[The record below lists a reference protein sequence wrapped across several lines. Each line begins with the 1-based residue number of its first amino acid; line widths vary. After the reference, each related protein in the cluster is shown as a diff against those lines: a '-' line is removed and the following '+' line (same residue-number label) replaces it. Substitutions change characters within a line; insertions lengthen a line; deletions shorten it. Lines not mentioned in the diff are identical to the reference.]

1 MGLVTSLFCTLL
13 ITVLLILALRPIA
26 MAVGLVDT
34 PAGRK
39 THEKSTPIVGGIA
52 MYLGL
57 LFGGISL
64 GILPSISWLLLGSSL
79 LIVIGV
85 IDDRFNLSPAV
96 RLIAQTSVALMMIF
110 LANLQITSLGS
121 PLFFDWALG
130 VFSVPFTILITLT
143 MINAF
148 NVLDGIDGL
157 SGGVTFIVLGFMAF
171 LSIDSTTLNLTLLL
185 MTTIFGFLLCNTP
198 SNINR
203 KAKCFMGDAGST
215 FLGFAIIWLGISLSQ
230 GESPSMSPVTGLWL
244 VAIPIFDFTA
254 SALRRII
261 NGKSPFRP
269 DRHHLHYLLLDAGL
283 SAKKALLL
291 ILMMT
296 FVTAAIGIIG
306 QIFTV
311 PDGIMFLL
319 WLALGVIYYY
329 NTNRVFGRP

>member
-1 MGLVTSLFCTLL
+1 MGLVASLFCTLL
-13 ITVLLILALRPIA
+13 ITVLFILALRPIA

-34 PAGRK
+34 PGGRK

-96 RLIAQTSVALMMIF
+96 RLIAQTWVALMMIF

-185 MTTIFGFLLCNTP
+185 MATIFGFLLCNTP

-215 FLGFAIIWLGISLSQ
+215 FLGFSTIWLGISLSQ

-244 VAIPIFDFTA
+244 VAIPIFDFTV
-254 SALRRII
+254 SILRRILS
-261 NGKSPFRP
+261 GKSAFTP
-269 DRHHLHYLLLDAGL
+269 DRNHLHYILLDAGR
-283 SAKKALLL
+283 SPKKTLFL

-296 FVTAAIGIIG
+296 LITSTIGLIG
-306 QIFTV
+306 QIFSV

-319 WLALGVIYYY
+319 WIALGAIYYY
-329 NTNRVFGRP
+329 NARAYY

>member
-1 MGLVTSLFCTLL
+1 MGLVVSLFCTLL
-13 ITVLLILALRPIA
+13 ITVLFILALRPVA
-26 MAVGLVDT
+26 MAIGLVDT
-34 PAGRK
+34 PGGRK
-39 THEKSTPIVGGIA
+39 THEKSTPVVGGIA

-57 LFGGISL
+57 LFGGLSL

-85 IDDRFNLSPAV
+85 IDDRFNLSPTV
-96 RLIAQTSVALMMIF
+96 RLIAQTWVALMMIF

-130 VFSVPFTILITLT
+130 VFSVPFTILVTLT

-171 LSIDSTTLNLTLLL
+171 LSIDSITLNLTLLL
-185 MTTIFGFLLCNTP
+185 MATIFGFLLCNIP

-244 VAIPIFDFTA
+244 VAIPIFDFTG
-254 SALRRII
+254 SVLRRILS
-261 NGKSPFRP
+261 GKSPF
-269 DRHHLHYLLLDAGL
+269 
-283 SAKKALLL
+283 
-291 ILMMT
+291 
-296 FVTAAIGIIG
+296 
-306 QIFTV
+306 V
-311 PDGIMFLL
+311 PDFDWMSFLNF
-319 WLALGVIYYY
+319 YQ
-329 NTNRVFGRP
+329 F